1 MSAATGMASLSAPL
15 APGGLRDRAG
25 AGSRA
30 GRRDGPNVT
39 GAAEADAA
47 VRAAHYPP
55 RGVRGAAPTGRAAE
69 ATRRWAEAGVG
80 LVTVSNAT
88 AIFTEA
94 AGTPLAAAR
103 GFDRG

>member
-1 MSAATGMASLSAPL
+1 VRVSHLEGSEI
-15 APGGLRDRAG
+15 GRALE
-25 AGSRA
+25 AGP
-30 GRRDGPNVT
+30 DGVMVPNVT

-94 AGTPLAAAR
+94 AGTLLAAAR